1 MNIASMKWLPLTLA
15 ALHGSLVVIVFSA
28 AYIDPERHGLAPV
41 VLLFSD
47 LLFSMLLESIRKAL
61 HDDFGYGQRLVIDAS
76 VYFLFGSCWFYAI
89 GWIIRKAVARLR
101 TST

>member
-61 HDDFGYGQRLVIDAS
+61 HDDFGYGQLDFSESSRAERGIPQS
-76 VYFLFGSCWFYAI
+76 KPGSHN
-89 GWIIRKAVARLR
+89 
-101 TST
+101 